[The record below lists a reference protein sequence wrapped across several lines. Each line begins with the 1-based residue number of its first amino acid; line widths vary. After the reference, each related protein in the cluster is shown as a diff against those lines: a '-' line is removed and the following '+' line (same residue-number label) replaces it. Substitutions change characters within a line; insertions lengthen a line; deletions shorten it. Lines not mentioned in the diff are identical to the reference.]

1 MAPITETFSMNYP
14 TFSLLFIRSKER
26 LIYDLM
32 KSEQEAQATCNAFSE
47 KLRKLQKEFEKSKL
61 ELAEAQ
67 TKVLLYEQNSSDTD
81 SSKKTK
87 LDHEYKKKLSAMQK
101 KYDLLKQKQSVQNRL
116 TSYQEN
122 HDKKIKDLEACI
134 SRLKNQYSELEQKLK
149 IEEDTKNRYEHD
161 LYKNDLKIKDLELKT
176 NQQQKLLKRK
186 TEEVVAA
193 QRKLRNV
200 GSVQRYIPLF

>member
-1 MAPITETFSMNYP
+1 
-14 TFSLLFIRSKER
+14 
-26 LIYDLM
+26 M

-47 KLRKLQKEFEKSKL
+47 KLSKLQKEFEKSKI

-67 TKVLLYEQNSSDTD
+67 TKVLLYDQNSNDID

-87 LDHEYKKKLSAMQK
+87 LDQEYKKKLSAMQK
-101 KYDLLKQKQSVQNRL
+101 KYDLLKQKQCVQNRL
-116 TSYQEN
+116 NSYQEN